1 VTVASTDFD
10 IDLQLLRTAVHG
22 IEQALTDE
30 NDDKQGAIFKHS
42 VIMK

>member
-1 VTVASTDFD
+1 MY
-10 IDLQLLRTAVHG
+10 G

-30 NDDKQGAIFKHS
+30 NDDKEGAIFKHG